1 MPPKNSGGSSKF
13 RGGHKVIHRTAQTAS
28 VRVVTP
34 RSCDYEQLEYW
45 HRRPRRSTGFLFS
58 YHSAIPEI
66 FFQRLLFHCT
76 CWLWGTISIHFLSS
90 SAFWGFRKALEQDA
104 MFSSVSVVR
113 RLEISKHVRDLIIL
127 HNNFIRNVVSYSNFE
142 RSQKCHCYQLHWYT
156 LFEKCLWRCLI
167 NSGLKSPA
175 LGSRF

>member
-1 MPPKNSGGSSKF
+1 MSK
-13 RGGHKVIHRTAQTAS
+13 GCTQDLP
-28 VRVVTP
+28 VVTTNSSSTGTGGQDVELDFCFP
-34 RSCDYEQLEYW
+34 TIRPFQKYFFKDYFFTVLVDFGVPF
-45 HRRPRRSTGFLFS
+45 RFTSSRPRHFEASEKLWNKTPCSEF
-58 YHSAIPEI
+58 
-66 FFQRLLFHCT
+66 RL
-76 CWLWGTISIHFLSS
+76 
-90 SAFWGFRKALEQDA
+90 
-104 MFSSVSVVR
+104 VSVVR